1 MTGEDFKTLLQ
12 SEPREMEYYLLTP
25 QTIDLSP
32 LSIRMLQGTNN
43 LYADCGEVIDGE
55 YFVDEGAIDVRKV
68 DYQIGASGSIKTTD
82 GRVLSGFASMSGYHA
97 RPLDASGNWL
107 DVDWSKYFEIGVAF
121 KFTAFPS
128 YQGITGDGNANSY
141 RKAPRIYYDNS
152 EGKLALCVSSDG
164 STLAID
170 QYLNYSFAI
179 DKWYFIKVK
188 FVLSTMAFSVYISD
202 DFDTFTNLYTG
213 TMSNAPYHNSASL
226 CFGGDA
232 QQSNMAS
239 NTFLIDTFNTYIKG
253 DGVNWGAFTGVFPS

>member
-1 MTGEDFKTLLQ
+1 V
-12 SEPREMEYYLLTP
+12 
-25 QTIDLSP
+25 
-32 LSIRMLQGTNN
+32 N
-43 LYADCGEVIDGE
+43 
-55 YFVDEGAIDVRKV
+55 EGAIDVRKV
-68 DYQIGASGSIKTTD
+68 DYQIGSSGSIKTTD
-82 GRVLSGFASMSGYHA
+82 GRVLSGFASMSGYHS

-107 DVDWSKYFEIGVAF
+107 DVDWSESFEIGVAF
-121 KFTAFPS
+121 KFTALPN

-141 RKAPRIYYDNS
+141 RKAPRLYYDNS

-170 QYLNYSFAI
+170 QYLNYSFVV

-188 FVLSTMAFSVYISD
+188 FVLSTLTFTVDITEDFS
-202 DFDTFTNLYTG
+202 TFTNLYNG
-213 TMSNAPYHNSASL
+213 VMASAPYHNSASL

-253 DGVNWGAFTGVFPS
+253 DGVNWGAFTGVFPG

>member
-1 MTGEDFKTLLQ
+1 VLE
-12 SEPREMEYYLLTP
+12 
-25 QTIDLSP
+25 
-32 LSIRMLQGTNN
+32 
-43 LYADCGEVIDGE
+43 GE
-55 YFVDEGAIDVRKV
+55 YFVDEGALDTRKV
-68 DYQIGASGSIKTTD
+68 DYSIGSNTALKISD
-82 GRVLSGFASMSGYHA
+82 GRILQGFANMASYHS

-107 DVDWSKYFEIGVAF
+107 DVDWSKDFEIGVAF
-121 KFTAFPS
+121 KFTALPN

-141 RKAPRIYYDNS
+141 RKAPRLYYDNS

-170 QYLNYSFAI
+170 QYLNYSFVV

-188 FVLSTMAFSVYISD
+188 FVLSTLTFTVDITEDFS
-202 DFDTFTNLYTG
+202 TFTNLYNG
-213 TMSNAPYHNSASL
+213 VMASAPYHNSASL